1 MSYWAGT
8 LGTAHE
14 VNIMIYLYNSIVR
27 SSLIKLQIM
36 FNLTY
41 LQRVGKDTKINTE
54 SVKNLQRSVYISMS
68 REHSHRLLVFITVE

>member
-1 MSYWAGT
+1 MYIHTGT

-14 VNIMIYLYNSIVR
+14 VNMIYLYNIIVR

-54 SVKNLQRSVYISMS
+54 SVKNLQRSSLYIDVT
-68 REHSHRLLVFITVE
+68 RAQPPTAAIL